1 MEDQQTTEAGAP
13 SLVNHALK
21 HGMILGA
28 ISVVIVVLC
37 YVVDF
42 SIMVS
47 FKFLALMLVIGL
59 GYVIYAGIN
68 FRSEGDGFLSYGKAF
83 QHGLMVLAI
92 SGVVGTIFGM
102 ILYHVVDPDL
112 SNRMTDAIIRNTEEM
127 MAGFGA
133 PQESIDKAIEEMR
146 TDMPNQFTIGGQA
159 LTFLKSMIW
168 YAIIAAITSLFVRKN
183 QPEVV

>member
-28 ISVVIVVLC
+28 ISIVIVVLF
-37 YVVDF
+37 YVIDS

-47 FKFLALMLVIGL
+47 FKFLGLMLVVGL

-68 FRSEGDGFLSYGKAF
+68 FRSEGDGFLSYGKAY
-83 QHGLMVLAI
+83 QHGFLALAV
-92 SGVVGTIFGM
+92 SGVIGTIFGI
-102 ILYHVVDPDL
+102 ILYQVVDPDL
-112 SNRMTDAIIRNTEEM
+112 ANRMTEAIIRNTEEM

-133 PQESIDKAIEEMR
+133 PQESIDKAIEDMR
-146 TDMPNQFTIGGQA
+146 TDLPSQFTVGGQA
-159 LTFLKSMIW
+159 LTFLKSLIW

-183 QPEVV
+183 QPEEV